1 MEVIIYLFSLLGFR
15 VVSIF
20 RQKYNCKRV
29 LKVKSQVI
37 NFIDVLGTFGVGYAS
52 LQSSCYSSYQNSN
65 IVANLL
71 LTYCSS
77 GALVLHIVVG
87 LLLEW
92 QRLLRNLI
100 LHFSRVLFH
109 PYYPKPLYYTYTR
122 LISKLDGL
130 NIELTQEITTYK

>member
-87 LLLEW
+87 LLLE
-92 QRLLRNLI
+92 
-100 LHFSRVLFH
+100 
-109 PYYPKPLYYTYTR
+109 
-122 LISKLDGL
+122 
-130 NIELTQEITTYK
+130 